1 MLCEFII
8 LWRLEY
14 IQYIGD
20 VERCLLVSQKA
31 TERRASRIGNF
42 KGLVFG
48 GRSDDG
54 ANKCP

>member
-54 ANKCP
+54 ANK